1 MGIGHI
7 NKVKVD
13 LCSYPPYILLAPK
26 KFGKTSFWSELV
38 PAAWGDITKG
48 LLISCGEEEGYHAI
62 DQLQVEVAKTWRG
75 ELDEETGLRGFV
87 EIVDDIV
94 DNNAEYGLKGVC
106 IDTLDTFIGIATQ
119 EVLRQHKK
127 EKGTVVKTLNEA
139 FSGYGRGK
147 QRLFNICNEQIARL
161 RSAGLA
167 VFFLCHIKNKEKTDL
182 RSGEKYEQITNNLTE
197 DVFNNFGDAA
207 QMVMVGTFD
216 RVINNGRIE
225 SEERVVYLRG
235 NSDID
240 AGSRFKYLPEKIHLD
255 VHEFLDAFN
264 EGVKGAMSKDKIT
277 EKDLK
282 KLKESE
288 DKDRETKAALFLKK
302 DKAKRAIDEDLN
314 EELKEFISTKYG
326 ELDTKQKKEFKTL
339 MTEKGIKSFKDV
351 SEIPTENLQAL
362 ADFLDNL

>member
-26 KFGKTSFWSELV
+26 KFGKTTFWSELV
-38 PAAWGDITKG
+38 PAAWGDVTKG

-62 DQLQVEVAKTWRG
+62 DQLQVEVAKTWKG

-87 EIVDDIV
+87 NIVDDIV

-106 IDTLDTFIGIATQ
+106 IDTLDTFINIATQ

-127 EKGTVVKTLNEA
+127 EKGTVAKTLNEA

-147 QRLFNICNEQIARL
+147 IRLLNICNEQIARL
-161 RSAGLA
+161 RNAGLA

-197 DVFNNFGDAA
+197 DIFNNFGDAA
-207 QMVMVGTFD
+207 QMVMVGTYD
-216 RVINNGRIE
+216 RIINNGKIE

-240 AGSRFKYLPEKIHLD
+240 AGSRFTYLPEKIHLD

-264 EGVKGAMSKDKIT
+264 EGVKGAMSKDKVT
-277 EKDLK
+277 DKELDKMK
-282 KLKESE
+282 KAE
-288 DKDRETKAALFLKK
+288 DKDREIKAALSQKK
-302 DKAKRAIDEDLN
+302 DKAKRDIDEEKN
-314 EELKEFISTKYG
+314 EELRDYIQSKFSDLNKDQKLEFRKIMEKYSI
-326 ELDTKQKKEFKTL
+326 DN
-339 MTEKGIKSFKDV
+339 FKDV
-351 SEIPTENLQAL
+351 SNIPTSSLQSL
-362 ADFLDNL
+362 ADFLSA